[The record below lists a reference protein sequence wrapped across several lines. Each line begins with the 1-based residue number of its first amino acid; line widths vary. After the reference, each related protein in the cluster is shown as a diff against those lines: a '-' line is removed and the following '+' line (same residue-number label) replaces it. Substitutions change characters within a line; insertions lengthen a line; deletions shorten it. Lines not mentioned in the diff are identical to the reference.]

1 MENNPM
7 YLIQILLP
15 LYDNSGKPFEQQD
28 YSRVRDELTE
38 RFGGITA
45 YLRSPAEGIWR
56 ETPSLTIRDEIV
68 IYEVMTDSP
77 DRAWWHS
84 YREELTTRFRQ
95 EMLIVRVS
103 EIQLL

>member
-1 MENNPM
+1 
-7 YLIQILLP
+7 
-15 LYDNSGKPFEQQD
+15 
-28 YSRVRDELTE
+28 
-38 RFGGITA
+38 
-45 YLRSPAEGIWR
+45 
-56 ETPSLTIRDEIV
+56 LTIRDEIV